1 MALTTGKRTVTTTAS
16 SVANRMGVVPAYTG
30 DPVSTI
36 AKVATEKLDFF
47 AKRQAS
53 LEEAKYKADL
63 EIKTSKFINDKA
75 REFFN
80 DPNTFTKVTDAYIDS
95 LVTEAPTRYKSW
107 TKTMISGKAIVKG
120 ERIFANRIKQ
130 DHDDAVKLLLER
142 GRTFN
147 EETLEDLFDM
157 ATVSQGDPELRK
169 DSVLTNNMDDYHKN
183 IWLPK
188 ASELLKTHTEVFNAA
203 YPEDRNAMLTPQEYQ
218 RTLQISFEQLRL
230 NTKVKNMIDSAM
242 LEITEMGGDYQIGTD
257 RIKQLNLSIS
267 KMLNEEYMKNPQIDV
282 LDGKATLVNT
292 TKEERG
298 AIIEQ
303 SKKFMQG
310 HLEVYNQQLIQYESN
325 KQIAIA
331 DQISNDLFNFVN
343 NPDQFPLFSENQ
355 LMQKM
360 NELEL
365 NDVERINY
373 RNAYLGGQLIK
384 NSISENLQNFV
395 GDTTGMKMDTFS
407 GRLFSQID
415 RQGYAEALGISN
427 PEDLK
432 KLVIQ
437 QHMKRI
443 FPSLRTIETDSGP
456 KKIIV
461 SGVDNIADTWL
472 GTESVF
478 TTDPDGNTV
487 LDEDQNA
494 IATAKFN
501 KMVAYAKMINEPI
514 PQLTDFFND
523 IMSINIKSEAD
534 LMKLDN
540 AAYMVNYFMDTD
552 GFEFMFKGVDNDV
565 RANLLKLQDYHKLR
579 HADFDRVTRVDV
591 AQSFFESL
599 KPKEA
604 TTSGKIKLALDGF
617 INYGEE
623 GIESENQIDLK
634 KMVDEHIEK
643 YQNRRIITP
652 GTGIGLLAAQPG
664 YTSLSEGK
672 IAFILGDKTID
683 TMEVD
688 ANKVRKVIRPYLD
701 IYLTKMFDDETSVTK
716 ESVEKNLKRAMKFI
730 MEDFA
735 NDGFNWKV
743 FSGGSSSE

>member
-47 AKRQAS
+47 AKRQAA

-282 LDGKATLVNT
+282 LDGKSTLVNT

-331 DQISNDLFNFVN
+331 DQISDDLFNFVN
-343 NPDQFPLFSENQ
+343 NPDEFPTFSENQ
-355 LMQKM
+355 LIQKM

-407 GRLFSQID
+407 GRLYSQID

-672 IAFILGDKTID
+672 IAFILGDGTID

>member
-47 AKRQAS
+47 AKRQAT

-331 DQISNDLFNFVN
+331 DQISDDLFNFVN
-343 NPDQFPLFSENQ
+343 NPDEFPTFSENQ
-355 LMQKM
+355 LIQKM

>member
-1 MALTTGKRTVTTTAS
+1 
-16 SVANRMGVVPAYTG
+16 
-30 DPVSTI
+30 
-36 AKVATEKLDFF
+36 
-47 AKRQAS
+47 
-53 LEEAKYKADL
+53 
-63 EIKTSKFINDKA
+63 
-75 REFFN
+75 
-80 DPNTFTKVTDAYIDS
+80 
-95 LVTEAPTRYKSW
+95 
-107 TKTMISGKAIVKG
+107 
-120 ERIFANRIKQ
+120 
-130 DHDDAVKLLLER
+130 
-142 GRTFN
+142 
-147 EETLEDLFDM
+147 
-157 ATVSQGDPELRK
+157 
-169 DSVLTNNMDDYHKN
+169 
-183 IWLPK
+183 
-188 ASELLKTHTEVFNAA
+188 
-203 YPEDRNAMLTPQEYQ
+203 
-218 RTLQISFEQLRL
+218 
-230 NTKVKNMIDSAM
+230 
-242 LEITEMGGDYQIGTD
+242 
-257 RIKQLNLSIS
+257 
-267 KMLNEEYMKNPQIDV
+267 
-282 LDGKATLVNT
+282 
-292 TKEERG
+292 
-298 AIIEQ
+298 
-303 SKKFMQG
+303 
-310 HLEVYNQQLIQYESN
+310 
-325 KQIAIA
+325 
-331 DQISNDLFNFVN
+331 
-343 NPDQFPLFSENQ
+343 
-355 LMQKM
+355 
-360 NELEL
+360 
-365 NDVERINY
+365 
-373 RNAYLGGQLIK
+373 
-384 NSISENLQNFV
+384 
-395 GDTTGMKMDTFS
+395 
-407 GRLFSQID
+407 
-415 RQGYAEALGISN
+415 
-427 PEDLK
+427 
-432 KLVIQ
+432 
-437 QHMKRI
+437 MKRI

-672 IAFILGDKTID
+672 IAFILGDGTID

>member
-1 MALTTGKRTVTTTAS
+1 MALTTGKRVVQTTAS

-30 DPVSTI
+30 DPIASV

-63 EIKTSKFINDKA
+63 DIKTSNFINAKA
-75 REFFN
+75 REHFD
-80 DPNTFTKVTDAYIDS
+80 DPNTFTKATDEYIET

-107 TKTMISGKAIVKG
+107 TKTMISGKALRKG
-120 ERIFANRIKQ
+120 ETIFANRIQ
-130 DHDDAVKLLLER
+130 IDHDEAIKLHKQR
-142 GRTFN
+142 VITNN
-147 EETLEDLFDM
+147 EETIADLFDM
-157 ATVSQGDPELRK
+157 ATVSGGDPELRK
-169 DSVLTNNMDDYHKN
+169 DSTFTNNIDQYHKDV
-183 IWLPK
+183 WLPK
-188 ASELLKTHTEVFNAA
+188 ISEMYKSYLEVYNAA
-203 YPEDRNAMLTPQEYQ
+203 YPEDRNRMEKPEEFLRSMQV
-218 RTLQISFEQLRL
+218 SFEQARL
-230 NTKVKNMIDSAM
+230 NTKVKNMIDGAM
-242 LEITEMGGDYQIGTD
+242 LEITEMGGNYQIGND
-257 RIKQLNLSIS
+257 KIKELNTTIS
-267 KMLNEEYMKNPQIDV
+267 KMLNEEYMKNPQIDM
-282 LDGKATLVNT
+282 LDGKATLINT
-292 TKEERG
+292 TKDERA
-298 AIIEQ
+298 AIIDNA
-303 SKKFMQG
+303 SKFMQS
-310 HLEVYNQQLIQYESN
+310 HLQVYNNQLIQYESN

-331 DQISNDLFNFVN
+331 DQISDDLFNFVN
-343 NPDQFPLFSENQ
+343 NPDEFPLFSENA

-365 NDVERINY
+365 DDVEKINY

-384 NSISENLQNFV
+384 NSITENLQNFV
-395 GDTTGMKMDTFS
+395 GDSDGMKMDTFA
-407 GRLFSQID
+407 GKLFSQID
-415 RQGYAEALGISN
+415 RQGYTEALGVSN

-443 FPSLRTIETDSGP
+443 FPSLRTIETDDGP
-456 KKIIV
+456 KKVIM

-478 TTDPDGNTV
+478 TLDTEGNTV
-487 LDEDQNA
+487 LDKDQNA

-540 AAYMVNYFMDTD
+540 AAYMVNYFLDTD

-565 RANLLKLQDYHKLR
+565 KANILKLQEYHKLR
-579 HADFDRVTRVDV
+579 HADFDRVTRVEV
-591 AQSFFESL
+591 AQNFFEGL
-599 KPKEA
+599 KKPEA
-604 TTSGKIKLALDGF
+604 TKSGRIKLELDKY

-623 GIESENQIDLK
+623 GDDSVDQIDLT
-634 KMVDEHIEK
+634 KMVNEYIIK
-643 YQNRRIITP
+643 YQNKRTAFSVPLNIPMPI
-652 GTGIGLLAAQPG
+652 
-664 YTSLSEGK
+664 YTSLTEGETRSY
-672 IAFILGDKTID
+672 IGDDTVD

-688 ANKVRKVIRPYLD
+688 ANRVRTAIKPYLD
-701 IYLTKMFDDETSVTK
+701 IYLTNMFFDESYVTK
-716 ESVEKNLKRAMKFI
+716 GSVEKNLNNAMKFI

-743 FSGGSSSE
+743 ISGSNFSG